1 MRSATLAVGVLF
13 LQAVLLV
20 LSYGTIDIIMKQIF
34 ESSSG
39 ERPALFFFSAL
50 AKISICNK

>member
-13 LQAVLLV
+13 LQAVLSA
-20 LSYGTIDIIMKQIF
+20 LSYGTVDINMKQIF

-39 ERPALFFFSAL
+39 ESPALFSAL
-50 AKISICNK
+50 VKISICNK

>member
-13 LQAVLLV
+13 LQAVLSV
-20 LSYGTIDIIMKQIF
+20 LSYGTIDINMKQTL

-39 ERPALFFFSAL
+39 ERPAFSSEL
-50 AKISICNK
+50 AKIPICNK